1 MNDNN
6 HPRALAANPVRG
18 AAGFSLIELMI
29 ALALGLVLTI
39 AMAAVYVSGKSTYG
53 RQEQLSGI
61 QQNVRLAFEYLTN
74 DARMVGHLGCFSGQA
89 TVPPAFNNQLSVA
102 SIKTN
107 YAAGVE
113 GYEYTK
119 DVTAGAYQLTS
130 DTPANSTTATEWA
143 TNTDGVV
150 TIPVSD
156 IAGSAAGDGLT
167 PGSDVLVIRTVVG
180 KPVRLTANTT
190 SAATTV
196 SIENLASGKCSDTT
210 TSKISGFCPSSHG
223 LIASCTNARVFSV
236 TNAGVATT
244 LAMAGGQSLGSDP
257 LYTTTGAEV
266 FPMQTIAYY
275 VKRSISG
282 NTTSLYRRTFDGD
295 NANGVEQE
303 LVEGVESLQVRYGVD
318 TSVPPDGAIDAYVTA
333 QNVTTWSTVVAVR
346 MGLLMRST
354 VPVGPDVALAA
365 SAPVNGLAVTYPA
378 VGAKY
383 DRRVFTTTVA
393 VRNKIAYF

>member
-1 MNDNN
+1 MKN
-6 HPRALAANPVRG
+6 HNIHRLPAASSRRPTP
-18 AAGFSLIELMI
+18 GFSLIELMV

-53 RQEQLSGI
+53 RQDQLSNI

-74 DARMVGHLGCFSGQA
+74 DARMVGHLGCFTGQA
-89 TVPPAFNNQLSVA
+89 TTAPLFTNQLSAA

-113 GYEYTK
+113 GYEYIK
-119 DVTAGAYQLTS
+119 DVASGAYQLTA
-130 DTPANSTTATEWA
+130 DAPANSTTATEWA

-150 TIPVSD
+150 TIPVTD

-167 PGSDVLVIRTVVG
+167 PGSDVLVIRTVVD

-196 SIENLASGKCSDTT
+196 SIENLAGGTCSNTT
-210 TSKISGFCPSSHG
+210 TAKISGFCPSSHG

-244 LAMAGGQSLGSDP
+244 LAMTGGQSLGSDP
-257 LYTTTGAEV
+257 LYTTVGAEV
-266 FPMQTIAYY
+266 FPMQTIVYY
-275 VKRSISG
+275 IKRSISG
-282 NTTSLYRRTFDGD
+282 TTTSLYRRTFDGD

-354 VPVGPDVALAA
+354 APVGGDVAVAA
-365 SAPVNGLAVTYPA
+365 SAPVNGLAITYPT
-378 VGAKY
+378 VGSKY